1 MYKIMIVDDELSS
14 QDMIQ
19 RYINSKLPNY
29 EISNICSNGLEAL
42 SAFQQHPADIVLVDI
57 RMPVMDGLTFLEHL
71 GKITRDFVAIVI
83 SSFGEFE
90 YAKTAMRLGV
100 NNYLLKPL
108 DFTELAQSLEAAA
121 QALDY
126 KRTTYTPPNLFL
138 EDIRELYFQNILN
151 GRFADSQAA
160 FHDYTNAKL
169 PVSYDSS
176 KGLYI
181 QTDFL
186 ETHNWTYGQD
196 ALVTATGNLI
206 SLLYQPL
213 FLIPVMSEADSCH
226 YVMFFDETPDD
237 MDALCEQMESLL
249 HIQISVKLLCSFD
262 SIEHLRRIMLENPPA
277 AATALSISDDM
288 ISEDDFI
295 DLPEDILHQRIENA
309 IVYMHRHYGT
319 DLTRDTVAAAV
330 YMSGAHF
337 SRCFKT
343 ITGLS
348 YKDYLTEIR
357 MQKAIELLKTN
368 MKISDI
374 SSRVGYPNP
383 NRFNINFRH
392 YTSYTPSEYRIHV
405 LKML

>member
-14 QDMIQ
+14 QDMLQ
-19 RYINSKLPNY
+19 RFIDSKLPNY
-29 EISNICSNGLEAL
+29 EVTDICNNGLEAL
-42 SAFQQHPADIVLVDI
+42 SAFQQRPADIVLLDI
-57 RMPVMDGLTFLEHL
+57 RMPMMDGLTFLEHL
-71 GKITRDFVAIVI
+71 NKVTRDFVAIVI

-100 NNYLLKPL
+100 SHYLLKPV
-108 DFTELAQSLEAAA
+108 DFIELTQALEAAS
-121 QALDY
+121 QSLGY
-126 KRTTYTPPNLFL
+126 KRIAYTPPSIFL
-138 EDIRELYFQNILN
+138 DDIQELYFQNILN
-151 GRFADSQAA
+151 GRYTDSEAA
-160 FHDYTNAKL
+160 LHDFSKAKL
-169 PVSYDSS
+169 PVSYDDT

-181 QTDFL
+181 QVDFL
-186 ETHNWTYGQD
+186 DTVKWTYGQD

-213 FLIPVMSEADSCH
+213 FLIPVMQEQNNCH
-226 YVMFFDETPDD
+226 YIMFCDDIPDS
-237 MDALCEQMESLL
+237 MDLLCQQMQSLL
-249 HIQISVKLLCSFD
+249 HIMVSAKLLCSFA
-262 SIEHLRRIMLENPPA
+262 SIEQLRTTILTQPPA
-277 AATALSISDDM
+277 AVIASPTIEEV
-288 ISEDDFI
+288 IPEEDFI
-295 DLPEDILHQRIENA
+295 DMPEYVLNQRIENA
-309 IVYMHRHYGT
+309 IAYIHQHYGK

-343 ITGLS
+343 ITGVS
-348 YKDYLTEIR
+348 YKDYLTEVR
-357 MQKAIELLKTN
+357 MQKAMELLKTN